1 MSRGNHMILQILWKT
16 SYLWMLLH
24 KYVLKLSKLIS
35 FSFASKEMRGS
46 NVNYAQIFLF
56 MHLGVYS

>member
-46 NVNYAQIFLF
+46 NVNYAQIFSL
-56 MHLGVYS
+56 